1 MTTPGSPPDLP
12 KRPGTAMP
20 ASADSGRRC
29 RSDTEALPFHV
40 DEAGRP
46 HLDQYVTAAHRVI
59 GAYDLAM
66 PLRPAREQAEAEPM
80 AERGRKCDR
89 GDIALVVLGGGLSV
103 LGNEMSARAQAV
115 FPVERPQAHER
126 RTRGIGE
133 RGPRRHEASDEVLLG
148 REQLAKAEI
157 VRRGLAVQLAPRWMP
172 FLDAQDAERLG
183 AIRRDAEGR
192 ARFQDRAHQTVA
204 EARRYADLV
213 GQLAR
218 EGEAVDP
225 RPRAAA
231 HGDLAT

>member
-46 HLDQYVTAAHRVI
+46 PLHQHVAAAHRVI
-59 GAYDLAM
+59 GAHDLTV
-66 PLRPAREQAEAEPM
+66 PLWSAREQAEAEPM
-80 AERGRKCDR
+80 AERRRKRDR
-89 GDIALVVLGGGLSV
+89 GDVALVVLGGGLGV
-103 LGNEMSARAQAV
+103 LGNEMGARAQADL
-115 FPVERPQAHER
+115 PVERPQAHER

-133 RGPRRHEASDEVLLG
+133 RGPRRHEAANEVLLG

-157 VRRGLAVQLAPRWMP
+157 VRRGLAVQLAARRMP

-183 AIRRDAEGR
+183 AVRRDAEGR
-192 ARFQDRAHQTVA
+192 ARLQDGAHQTVA
-204 EARRYADLV
+204 ETRRYADLV
-213 GQLAR
+213 SQLAR